1 MSITMRQVQ
10 LPSAGM
16 LKASQSQ
23 SQFESFHLVRFFEA
37 KSRFLTPRV
46 HLGEELSGSR
56 QLGPHPFPG
65 EPTRQRCLVAP
76 IPKKETEIM
85 LNTIKLG
92 AIALLLV
99 VTTAGIAQHAPT
111 QKPGKPAC
119 CAKGS
124 CCKDKKCKKCAKC
137 KMCKSGKCDAKN
149 GSCCAKG
156 GCCAK

>member
-1 MSITMRQVQ
+1 
-10 LPSAGM
+10 
-16 LKASQSQ
+16 
-23 SQFESFHLVRFFEA
+23 
-37 KSRFLTPRV
+37 
-46 HLGEELSGSR
+46 
-56 QLGPHPFPG
+56 
-65 EPTRQRCLVAP
+65 
-76 IPKKETEIM
+76 M

-149 GSCCAKG
+149 GSCYAKG